1 MLRLRTYVWVL
12 IFWVILLLV
21 AGCSMVVTTYSIRD
35 NDVIVG
41 EESDIVESSHLD
53 KLIDKVLRLNK
64 QEVGDD
70 CG

>member
-53 KLIDKVLRLNK
+53 KLIDKVLRLEK
-64 QEVGDD
+64 QEEDD
-70 CG
+70 GGG